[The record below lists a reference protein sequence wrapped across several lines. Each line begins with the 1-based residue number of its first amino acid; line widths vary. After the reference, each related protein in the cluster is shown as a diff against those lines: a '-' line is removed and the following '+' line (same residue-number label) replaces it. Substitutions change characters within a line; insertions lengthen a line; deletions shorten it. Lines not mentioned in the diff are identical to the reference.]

1 MKLKN
6 CCFFFF
12 EVYFEAPKMYTNQ
25 LSNICNEAA
34 RELNI
39 CSFTKYFS
47 VFSSQICSAVICKE
61 IFEILRTSVSHKTF
75 QQWLLIFLRFSKYTF
90 PEELQYIGQDRRLR
104 CKKALDAQN
113 LEWKSNCTEMAKYTR
128 DFKHK
133 IYCNVQQNLTK
144 QFALHSAEAFRSL
157 SNV

>member
-1 MKLKN
+1 ME
-6 CCFFFF
+6 FFFLF
-12 EVYFEAPKMYTNQ
+12 AVYQKYASQQVLLKIFAH
-25 LSNICNEAA
+25 
-34 RELNI
+34 I
-39 CSFTKYFS
+39 CS
-47 VFSSQICSAVICKE
+47 VVIYKE